1 MSELSIVGKRIPKI
15 DAREKVTG
23 RSPFAADLIFPG
35 MLYGKIVR
43 CLKYAH
49 AKVTKLDLSDAA
61 KVPGVVKVLG
71 PYDVTR
77 KGYNNGVLDLM
88 VPEPVGQMLG
98 DIEDQFVFTD
108 WVKHQGDA
116 ICGIIAK
123 TKKRRRER
131 RRKSLSS
138 MRPCR
143 FT

>member
-1 MSELSIVGKRIPKI
+1 MSEFAVIGKSIPKI
-15 DAREKVTG
+15 DAKEKVTG
-23 RSPFAADLIFPG
+23 RAPYAADLVFSG

-49 AKVTKLDLSDAA
+49 AKVTKLDLSEAA

-71 PYDVTR
+71 PKDVTQ
-77 KGYNNGVLDLM
+77 KGYNTGVLDLM

-98 DIEDQFVFTD
+98 DIEDQSIFTD

-123 TKKRRRER
+123 TEEAAEYVPAE
-131 RRKSLSS
+131 L
-138 MRPCR
+138 
-143 FT
+143 